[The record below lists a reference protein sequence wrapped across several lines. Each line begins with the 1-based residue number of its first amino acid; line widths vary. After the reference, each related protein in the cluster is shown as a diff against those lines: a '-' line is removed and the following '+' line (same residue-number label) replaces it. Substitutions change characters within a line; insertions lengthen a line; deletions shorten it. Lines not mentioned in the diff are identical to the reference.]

1 MPPSISPASVAP
13 PVEPGASAGPTA
25 EELLAALPDHLGP
38 IPRSRAFR
46 IRLATCSAVLLAL
59 LLIYV
64 ALLAPT
70 SYGIWAHFASELI
83 VAAVHRLLPWPA
95 AFAFLCVAGP

>member
-13 PVEPGASAGPTA
+13 PVEPGASAGPTT

-46 IRLATCSAVLLAL
+46 IRLAICSAVLLAL
-59 LLIYV
+59 MLVYV
-64 ALLAPT
+64 ALLAVT
-70 SYGIWAHFASELI
+70 SYGLWSHFASER
-83 VAAVHRLLPWPA
+83 VVEVVHRLLPWPA
-95 AFAFLCVAGP
+95 AFVFLCVAG